1 MHHLALSDH
10 HAPNSSGHPH
20 GRAPHY
26 TTSEHLHLCNERV
39 IELLKFHDE
48 CVTRINHSLRRCNLA
63 SCLHLQINRAKI
75 TYLDLDRLLQ
85 GMRFLVPSETNARV
99 QDKLV
104 THDVTKGVVLACNR
118 RRTLVSL
125 ATVLFVF
132 DFSIVAVTHLKIYLS
147 KIAP

>member
-10 HAPNSSGHPH
+10 HAPNNSRHPH
-20 GRAPHY
+20 GRARNNAA
-26 TTSEHLHLCNERV
+26 SEHLHLCNERV
-39 IELLKFHDE
+39 IELLKLHDE
-48 CVTRINHSLRRCNLA
+48 CVTRINHSLWRCNLA
-63 SCLHLQINRAKI
+63 SCLHLQINHAKI

-85 GMRFLVPSETNARV
+85 GMRLLVPSETNARV

-104 THDVTKGVVLACNR
+104 THDVTQGVVLACNR

-125 ATVLFVF
+125 AAVLFVF